1 MVYRSLYTSAAS
13 VSDATR
19 RNLSGAFCP
28 SMNGVPFVLSSTYS
42 ASVHRSMSAMVCP
55 EAGLSVTITLQ
66 SAGSSSLC
74 MKSLF
79 TIRQML
85 LIVLF
90 CRRVSSVPLISSR
103 SRHGRKQSIFPLIVL
118 RYYFYSS
125 QMTCKYNI
133 KNELNRN
140 DGHVFILSGRHTAA
154 LRVLPCRRNVP
165 QRMSPC
171 RRLRLGTGMSGT
183 MLTLKNILHKYA
195 FCSTAQRIFI
205 HRNPTRASYLLQRV
219 R

>member
-1 MVYRSLYTSAAS
+1 
-13 VSDATR
+13 
-19 RNLSGAFCP
+19 
-28 SMNGVPFVLSSTYS
+28 
-42 ASVHRSMSAMVCP
+42 
-55 EAGLSVTITLQ
+55 
-66 SAGSSSLC
+66 
-74 MKSLF
+74 
-79 TIRQML
+79 ML

-90 CRRVSSVPLISSR
+90 CRRVSSVPLISAR
-103 SRHGRKQSIFPLIVL
+103 SRQGRKQSIFPLIVL

-140 DGHVFILSGRHTAA
+140 DGHVFILSGRHTVA

-205 HRNPTRASYLLQRV
+205 HRNPTRASYLLRGV
-219 R
+219 RYGANTRILGTLCKWLTVRRMSFSAPQTSLYAVAEKPVRACRKAFSGTRNVLFSGTDEAVWRDERAFPAS